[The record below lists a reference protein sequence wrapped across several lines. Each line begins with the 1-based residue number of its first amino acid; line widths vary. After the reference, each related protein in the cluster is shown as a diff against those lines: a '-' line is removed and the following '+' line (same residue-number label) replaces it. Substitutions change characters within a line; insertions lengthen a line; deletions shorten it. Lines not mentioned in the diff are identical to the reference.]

1 MNRFLTS
8 FFFTLLLVFS
18 IITLSSEYKTAE
30 KSVKN
35 VSESYSLMD
44 YNGKLAVFK
53 NNSDMPVRIFNVYLD
68 NLPESDK
75 ADLKKGITCKDDAEL
90 KRLIEDYT
98 S

>member
-35 VSESYSLMD
+35 ISESYSLMD

-75 ADLKKGITCKDDAEL
+75 ADLKKGIICTDDAEL

>member
-1 MNRFLTS
+1 
-8 FFFTLLLVFS
+8 
-18 IITLSSEYKTAE
+18 
-30 KSVKN
+30 
-35 VSESYSLMD
+35 MD

>member
-1 MNRFLTS
+1 MNRILTS